1 MQKDLIENPKFKVGD
16 HVSINWTP
24 ELKKS
29 LGREPLFSELS
40 GVINGVM
47 PDSVLELEEFIERMY
62 TVATW
67 ENPLAE
73 IPFYESQLY

>member
-1 MQKDLIENPKFKVGD
+1 MKEAKFKEGD

-40 GVINGVM
+40 GAVITVM
-47 PDSVLELEEFIERMY
+47 PDEILSAGDFKERMY
-62 TVATW
+62 LVSNW
-67 ENPLAE
+67 ENPLAW
-73 IPFYESQLY
+73 IPFFESQLY